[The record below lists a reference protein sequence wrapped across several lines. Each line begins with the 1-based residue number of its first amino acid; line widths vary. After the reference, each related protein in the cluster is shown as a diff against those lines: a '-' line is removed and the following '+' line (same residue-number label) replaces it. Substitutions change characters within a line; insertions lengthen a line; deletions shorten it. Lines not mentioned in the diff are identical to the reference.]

1 MTKYFDHLNQKHVN
15 VVCAFICQ
23 GKGSISSLG
32 EILGEKSL
40 IHFLMTASS
49 QPRYNIDR
57 RLKSQN
63 SIHPLVFP

>member
-1 MTKYFDHLNQKHVN
+1 MTKYFDHLKQKHVN
-15 VVCAFICQ
+15 VGCTFICQ
-23 GKGSISSLG
+23 GKGSISS
-32 EILGEKSL
+32 LGEKSL